1 MNKLATRLLVLVCAL
16 VMAFGLCAA
25 HAEEAPAEA
34 AEAWLLYFASNHET
48 DSANWPWWPQH
59 QRIDQ
64 PASETG
70 VEYTN
75 AVITGPGYYTVG
87 LKFTWQ
93 QAEGAIQFNL
103 ILDDAERLF
112 PGYYCEITDIR
123 VNNVSIPVSDNLYGT
138 YHDDPDSGMVSIY
151 NSYWDTKWEPN
162 AGGPDGHRAWDNED
176 KAHWLIINPDDIVD
190 GNTIEVDFFFAEKA
204 GEKPAG
210 GPALRVISDNP
221 IPGNL
226 HQSLASL
233 SGVSTQAWLNFADG
247 AWWPQRTE
255 LGDNDSNKG
264 VTGTNATI
272 NGEGAFTV
280 GLTLNKYWH
289 TNGANG
295 SNNTYI
301 VIEDGEKLF
310 PGSYV
315 QITDIRLNGESVPFD
330 NNLTVPLT
338 WDGDNPDKTSDD
350 TAIPIAISW
359 MNDTDHNGWNR
370 REWGDDATCLVLDP
384 ALIKNMMS
392 IEIDFILAGAK
403 GAQPAEPMYEYEY
416 HYYPNN
422 TMGVAGF
429 SLRDDLGI
437 GDKWYNVVPVDLT
450 ADGIQKISLVASNMY
465 VIGEAIV
472 TVEGDNV
479 TVTYEPRK
487 ASPGSLT
494 VTDECVKWFKSVDEI
509 TPEFIANPTSD
520 MTFGQT
526 VSKAE
531 LGDVALLFIRNG
543 VSYMNPVT
551 NDGVYLPRYMH
562 NSHPWI
568 DARSEMQ
575 SLMDQ
580 LGGAAE

>member
-226 HQSLASL
+226 HESLASL
-233 SGVSTQAWLNFADG
+233 SGVSTQAWLNFADS

-255 LGDNDSNKG
+255 IGDNDSNKG

-280 GLTLNKYWH
+280 GLSLNKYWH

-315 QITDIRLNGESVPFD
+315 QITDIRLNGESVPFE